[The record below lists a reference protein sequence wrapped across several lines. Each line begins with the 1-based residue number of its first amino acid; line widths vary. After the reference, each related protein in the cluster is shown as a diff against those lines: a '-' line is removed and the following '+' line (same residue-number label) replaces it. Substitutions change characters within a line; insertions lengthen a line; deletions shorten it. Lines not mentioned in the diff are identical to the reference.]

1 MRAFAPNFRQFRD
14 AQPMTRA
21 MEPNIGQAHAFISG
35 LHTARLI
42 SALLLGAAAV
52 VIALG
57 GSAKHRSEGL
67 TARR

>member
-1 MRAFAPNFRQFRD
+1 
-14 AQPMTRA
+14 MTRA